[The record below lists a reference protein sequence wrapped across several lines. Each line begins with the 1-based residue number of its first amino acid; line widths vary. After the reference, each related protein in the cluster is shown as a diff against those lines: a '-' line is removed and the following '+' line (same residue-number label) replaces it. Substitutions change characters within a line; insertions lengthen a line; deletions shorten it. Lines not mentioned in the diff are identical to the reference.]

1 MRDPGY
7 RHMSGKW
14 GLVLLSVFL
23 VLGLLL
29 FFYGAELWALIVRLF
44 NFLSDRDKT
53 SAFIEGFGP
62 AAPLVFM
69 LVQVLQV
76 MLAPLPGEATGF
88 IGGYLFGV
96 TKGFL
101 LSSIALSLGS
111 IINFGIGRFFG
122 RRYVRKVIPPKYL
135 TRFDKVAR
143 PEGALIVFMLFLFP
157 GFPKD
162 YLCLFLGLSSLPFK
176 IFVLMA
182 TIGRIPGTFF
192 LSLQGAMLFEQN
204 YLVLVLAT
212 VFFSGIVLLGYFF
225 RKSLYAWIEKQT

>member
-1 MRDPGY
+1 MKDPGN
-7 RHMSGKW
+7 RHLSGKW
-14 GLVLLSVFL
+14 GLVLLSALL
-23 VLGLLL
+23 VLGLL
-29 FFYGAELWALIVRLF
+29 FFIYGAELWALIVRFF
-44 NFLSDRDKT
+44 NFLSDREKT

-76 MLAPLPGEATGF
+76 MLAPVPGEATGF
-88 IGGYLFGV
+88 IGGYLFGI

-101 LSSIALSLGS
+101 LSSIALGMGS
-111 IINFGIGRFFG
+111 IINFGVGRFLG
-122 RRYVRKVIPPKYL
+122 RRYVRKVIPAKYL
-135 TRFDKVAR
+135 DRFDKVAR
-143 PEGALIVFMLFLFP
+143 PEGALIVFVLFLFP

-182 TIGRIPGTFF
+182 TIGRMPGTFF

-204 YLVLVLAT
+204 YLVLISAT
-212 VFFSGIVLLGYFF
+212 VFFSGIVLVGYYY

>member
-1 MRDPGY
+1 MRDLAN
-7 RHMSGKW
+7 RRLSGRW
-14 GLVLLSVFL
+14 GLVLLSVLF

-44 NFLSDRDKT
+44 NFLSDREKT
-53 SAFIEGFGP
+53 SAFIEGFGH

-76 MLAPLPGEATGF
+76 MLAPVPGEATGF

-101 LSSIALSLGS
+101 LSSIALSMGS
-111 IINFGIGRFFG
+111 IINFGVGRFFG
-122 RRYVRKVIPPKYL
+122 RRYVRKVIPSKYL
-135 TRFDKVAR
+135 ARFDNVAR
-143 PEGALIVFMLFLFP
+143 PEGALIVFVLFLFP

-162 YLCLFLGLSSLPFK
+162 YLCLFLGLSSLPLK
-176 IFVLMA
+176 IFILTA

-204 YLVLVLAT
+204 YLVLILAT
-212 VFFSGIVLLGYFF
+212 VFFSGIVLIGYYY
-225 RKSLYAWIEKQT
+225 RKSLYTWIEKQT

>member
-7 RHMSGKW
+7 RRLSGKW
-14 GLVLLSVFL
+14 GLVLLSVLL

-29 FFYGAELWALIVRLF
+29 FFYGAELWALIVRFF
-44 NFLSDRDKT
+44 NFLSDREKT

-69 LVQVLQV
+69 LVQIFQV
-76 MLAPLPGEATGF
+76 ILAPVPGEATGF

-101 LSSIALSLGS
+101 LSSIALGMGS
-111 IINFGIGRFFG
+111 IINFGVGRFLG
-122 RRYVRKVIPPKYL
+122 RRYVRKVIPSKYL
-135 TRFDKVAR
+135 VRFDTVAR
-143 PEGALIVFMLFLFP
+143 PEGALIVFVLFLFP

-182 TIGRIPGTFF
+182 TIGRMPGTFF

-204 YLVLVLAT
+204 YLVLILAT
-212 VFFSGIVLLGYFF
+212 VFFSGIVLFGYYY
-225 RKSLYAWIEKQT
+225 RKSLYTWIEKQT

>member
-1 MRDPGY
+1 MKDPHY
-7 RHMSGKW
+7 RRLAGRW
-14 GLVLLSVFL
+14 GVVLLGMLL
-23 VLGLLL
+23 VLGLVL
-29 FFYGAELWALIVRLF
+29 FFYAEELWSLMGHFFYI
-44 NFLSDRDKT
+44 LSDREKT
-53 SAFIEGFGP
+53 SAYIEGFGP

-76 MLAPLPGEATGF
+76 MLAPVPGEATGF

-101 LSSIALSLGS
+101 LSSIALSIGS
-111 IINFGIGRFFG
+111 IINFGVGRFLG

-135 TRFDKVAR
+135 ARFDTVAR
-143 PEGALIVFMLFLFP
+143 REGALVVFMLFIFP

-176 IFVLMA
+176 IFFFMTTL
-182 TIGRIPGTFF
+182 GRMPGTFI

-204 YLVLVLAT
+204 YLILALAT
-212 VFFSGIVLLGYFF
+212 AICSGIVLLGY
-225 RKSLYAWIEKQT
+225 RYREALYAWIEKQK